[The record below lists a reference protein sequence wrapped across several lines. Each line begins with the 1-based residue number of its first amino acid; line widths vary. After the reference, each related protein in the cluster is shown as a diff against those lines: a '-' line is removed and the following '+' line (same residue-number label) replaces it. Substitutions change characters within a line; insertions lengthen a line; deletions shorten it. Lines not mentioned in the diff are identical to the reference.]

1 MVQTWFSVNTND
13 MPRPVLRGGN
23 LFREGEPFI
32 NATSTVDI
40 VTNLWTP
47 VISFKEQEAENE
59 NLAALDEKKRVITR
73 VEMPPPP
80 RCLDSS
86 RAKLSTESGAKFTKH
101 VYARMVMALED
112 EHFRASFMEACQT
125 PSRCDLDAGNV
136 GMNGFYQELNLLIAD
151 PEFQPEI
158 TVPTAATSDA
168 QMIEDGESQELLAVF
183 PTVSLLEMKLTEL
196 QPADIST
203 IPARGFPIDKIKE
216 KFLNL
221 RKMLNILISA
231 KKGTQ
236 GKYQQSGQAQPDIS
250 GFLHNISKSFSDQQI
265 CYLFWWVNGLKDDFT
280 SSLLSVV
287 PEVNNEL
294 TNPAEAGPTS
304 LPSTR
309 RGDKRSTE
317 SLVKDLLVEH
327 KARAAKKPLHDEYSA
342 AEASLERAEKR
353 LEHASQDSTQRSKLL
368 EKVEYWQA
376 KVDEVFEKIRDQDKA
391 DKAAATKRS
400 IKT

>member
-1 MVQTWFSVNTND
+1 
-13 MPRPVLRGGN
+13 
-23 LFREGEPFI
+23 
-32 NATSTVDI
+32 
-40 VTNLWTP
+40 
-47 VISFKEQEAENE
+47 
-59 NLAALDEKKRVITR
+59 
-73 VEMPPPP
+73 
-80 RCLDSS
+80 
-86 RAKLSTESGAKFTKH
+86 
-101 VYARMVMALED
+101 
-112 EHFRASFMEACQT
+112 
-125 PSRCDLDAGNV
+125 
-136 GMNGFYQELNLLIAD
+136 MNGFYQELNLLIAD

-168 QMIEDGESQELLAVF
+168 QRIEDGESQESLAVF

-203 IPARGFPIDKIKE
+203 IPVRGFPIDKIKE

-236 GKYQQSGQAQPDIS
+236 GKYQQSG
-250 GFLHNISKSFSDQQI
+250 
-265 CYLFWWVNGLKDDFT
+265 
-280 SSLLSVV
+280 
-287 PEVNNEL
+287 
-294 TNPAEAGPTS
+294 
-304 LPSTR
+304 

-327 KARAAKKPLHDEYSA
+327 KARAAKKALHDEYSA

-376 KVDEVFEKIRDQDKA
+376 KVDEVFEKIRGP
-391 DKAAATKRS
+391 R
-400 IKT
+400 